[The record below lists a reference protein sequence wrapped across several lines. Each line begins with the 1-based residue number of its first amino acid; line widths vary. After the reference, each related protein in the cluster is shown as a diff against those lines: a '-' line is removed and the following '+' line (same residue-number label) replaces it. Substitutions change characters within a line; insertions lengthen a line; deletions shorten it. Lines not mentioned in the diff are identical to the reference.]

1 MKKTWTANQPM
12 DRKQP
17 RSGFA
22 AASRTDQVPAPS
34 REEARRRIRGR
45 PGFYAS
51 LSPAA
56 RAAIDAYRGPE
67 VIGPPR

>member
-12 DRKQP
+12 ERKQP
-17 RSGFA
+17 RNGFA
-22 AASRTDQVPAPS
+22 AASRTGQVPAPS
-34 REEARRRIRGR
+34 REEARRRIRSK

-56 RAAIDAYRGPE
+56 RAVIAAYRGPE
-67 VIGPPR
+67 VVGPPR